1 MFYISVRKRY
11 PEKYTNLLDVYSL
24 NVDVRACTC
33 TQGVYLCFIKRL
45 LRDHRQQHPQSS
57 DSRRGKKQNK
67 AKQQSTNK
75 IKPKNN
81 KKKQQQKTNKQSVH
95 IETCDSAVTRS
106 IGIEADTVTRPDDD
120 LAPRMAR
127 IEARRSA
134 KDRQQRSH
142 PNVLE

>member
-1 MFYISVRKRY
+1 M
-11 PEKYTNLLDVYSL
+11 
-24 NVDVRACTC
+24 
-33 TQGVYLCFIKRL
+33 
-45 LRDHRQQHPQSS
+45 S
-57 DSRRGKKQNK
+57 DIK

-81 KKKQQQKTNKQSVH
+81 NKKQQKTKTNKQSVH

-134 KDRQQRSH
+134 KDRRQRSH

>member
-1 MFYISVRKRY
+1 MHALVHAAPFVLRK
-11 PEKYTNLLDVYSL
+11 PG
-24 NVDVRACTC
+24 ACTC
-33 TQGVYLCFIKRL
+33 
-45 LRDHRQQHPQSS
+45 
-57 DSRRGKKQNK
+57 K

-75 IKPKNN
+75 K
-81 KKKQQQKTNKQSVH
+81 QQKTTTNRQSVH

-134 KDRQQRSH
+134 KDRRQRSH
-142 PNVLE
+142 PNVHVVGGTAVRLLRTLLCLCNAPINIKPHYPPPGQQWGFYRGVDRCIFPQGWGI